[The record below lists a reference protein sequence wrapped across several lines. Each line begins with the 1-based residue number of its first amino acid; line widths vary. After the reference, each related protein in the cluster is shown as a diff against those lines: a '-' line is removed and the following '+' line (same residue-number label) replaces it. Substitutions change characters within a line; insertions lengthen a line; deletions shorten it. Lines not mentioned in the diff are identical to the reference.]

1 MVKSSYRRIN
11 KPEKKIESY
20 SPKKKILYT
29 LKDKFRC
36 LFCGGR
42 ECPNENYLKNP
53 TSNIKGLNCNLIDN
67 SIYASQRPSN
77 YLIEKYN
84 LINVF
89 KEKNIGLIINVQRP
103 GEHPYCGKNT
113 LDEQSGFSY
122 TPSLFSSE
130 GIIVK
135 LYGWKDMDVPDSLYF
150 MLDIVKEML
159 FTVNNEKKKVLVH
172 CHAGKGRTGIVI
184 ACYLMFK
191 YHINAFEAVKK
202 VRDKRK
208 GAIQNNQQM
217 KFCLRFFQ
225 CFFNVKFYFFL
236 IFFFFQFFQFFFFIF
251 FNF

>member
-11 KPEKKIESY
+11 KTEKKIESF
-20 SPKKKILYT
+20 SPKKKKILYT

-42 ECPNENYLKNP
+42 ECPNEDYLKNP
-53 TSNIKGLNCNLIDN
+53 TSSIEGLNCNLIDN

-84 LINVF
+84 LINIF

-159 FTVNNEKKKVLVH
+159 FTVNEEKKKVLVH
-172 CHAGKGRTGIVI
+172 CHSGKGRNGIVI

-202 VRDKRK
+202 VRDGRK

-217 KFCLRFFQ
+217 KFCVRFYQ
-225 CFFNVKFYFFL
+225 CNFY
-236 IFFFFQFFQFFFFIF
+236 IFFSFFFCFFFIF
-251 FNF
+251 FKIIIINFF